1 MSLQACR
8 HGDVWWVN
16 KMAHSDYMRD
26 LIKYLRLVLTGHDCQ
41 FKIIKRKYLT
51 FKLVVTRGKTQVI
64 MLAYCRNKYN
74 VLTTP
79 VIK

>member
-1 MSLQACR
+1 
-8 HGDVWWVN
+8 
-16 KMAHSDYMRD
+16 MRD

-74 VLTTP
+74 VLTAP
-79 VIK
+79 VIKSTSVGYLNINLSLSCWL